1 MDKITVAELA
11 SECSVQNQV
20 VLSELKRLGLYV
32 FSPSATID
40 ATFADTIRKKI
51 LNQRETDEAR
61 QAEAEKKK
69 EAHEE
74 TAKQGKKIAA
84 KKAVTPAE
92 APEAPKAKKGVK
104 KPEKA
109 PEVKHEEETHPRLSL
124 APRKG
129 RKHYD
134 RETAELVE
142 VVAPVAAQKPAE
154 LTNLE
159 AAQRVLSGIGAPVEV
174 PLPPESAPSAPE
186 PEPSE
191 TKPAVEA
198 GPATPLVTEPVA
210 PPEPVL
216 RLEEP
221 VAHPGTVSKK
231 IVVPK
236 AKTKILMRTSTE
248 KVVTPEITDRILKG
262 LQEKTP
268 VARPAAPVR
277 FVKKKKPGRAE
288 APERV
293 ARVVELPRPPA
304 SPEDYRPIAIT
315 EGVTLKELA
324 EKMEIKSKYIIQ
336 KLIAKGILASINQTL
351 DLEVA
356 KDVCGEF
363 GFRAEVI
370 SFEQEAEARQE
381 VADNPTDR
389 VTRPPVVTIMG
400 HVDHGKTSLLDA
412 IRETNVTATEAGGIT
427 QHIGAYHVDIKG
439 RNIVFLDTPGHE
451 AFTLMRARGAQVTDI
466 VVLVVAADDG
476 VMPQTVEAIHH
487 AKAANVPIVVA
498 INKIDKP
505 GAQPE
510 RVKQALSEH
519 GLLAEDWGGDVVTVP
534 VSAKQKTN
542 LDLLLEMIL
551 LVADLKEL
559 KANPRRL
566 ASGVVLE
573 AQVDIGRGRVVTVL
587 IQNGSLRVGDV
598 FVAGAVHGRVRALID
613 DRGRSIE
620 SAGPSM
626 PVEIQGLQD
635 LPQAGDSFQV
645 FEDAGK
651 ARQVAELR
659 QAKLREKA
667 LRTTARVSLEALYEQ
682 MRQGTVKELPIILK
696 ADVQGSVEVLSD
708 VLNKLSTEKV
718 KVRILHSAAGAI
730 TETDALLASASN
742 AIIIGFSVRPE
753 RKAQELADAEGVEIR
768 QYTVIYNVANDIK
781 NAMIGMLE
789 YTTREKYLGRAEVRE
804 TFRVPKFGLVA
815 GSYILDG
822 IIRRNSDVRLLRD
835 SVVVHEGKIISLRR
849 FKDDVAEVKS
859 GFECGIGLEHFS
871 DVKVGDIIEAY
882 TVEKVQPTSL

>member
-174 PLPPESAPSAPE
+174 PPPPESAPSAPE

-221 VAHPGTVSKK
+221 VSHPGTVSKK

-573 AQVDIGRGRVVTVL
+573 AKVDIGRGRVVTVL

-768 QYTVIYNVANDIK
+768 LYTVIYNVANDIK

-822 IIRRNSDVRLLRD
+822 IVRRNSDVRLLRD
-835 SVVVHEGKIISLRR
+835 SIVIHEGKIISLRR

>member
-40 ATFADTIRKKI
+40 ATLAETIRKKI

-370 SFEQEAEARQE
+370 SFEQEQESIQE
-381 VADNPTDR
+381 VADNPADY
-389 VTRPPVVTIMG
+389 VSRPPVVTIMG

-427 QHIGAYHVDIKG
+427 QHIGAYHVDIRG
-439 RNIVFLDTPGHE
+439 RSIVFLDTPGHE
-451 AFTLMRARGAQVTDI
+451 AFTLMRARGAQATDI

-476 VMPQTVEAIHH
+476 VMPRTVEAIHH

-505 GAQPE
+505 GVHLE
-510 RVKQALSEH
+510 RVRTE
-519 GLLAEDWGGDVVTVP
+519 LL
-534 VSAKQKTN
+534 Q
-542 LDLLLEMIL
+542 
-551 LVADLKEL
+551 
-559 KANPRRL
+559 
-566 ASGVVLE
+566 
-573 AQVDIGRGRVVTVL
+573 
-587 IQNGSLRVGDV
+587 
-598 FVAGAVHGRVRALID
+598 
-613 DRGRSIE
+613 
-620 SAGPSM
+620 
-626 PVEIQGLQD
+626 
-635 LPQAGDSFQV
+635 
-645 FEDAGK
+645 
-651 ARQVAELR
+651 
-659 QAKLREKA
+659 
-667 LRTTARVSLEALYEQ
+667 
-682 MRQGTVKELPIILK
+682 
-696 ADVQGSVEVLSD
+696 
-708 VLNKLSTEKV
+708 
-718 KVRILHSAAGAI
+718 
-730 TETDALLASASN
+730 
-742 AIIIGFSVRPE
+742 
-753 RKAQELADAEGVEIR
+753 
-768 QYTVIYNVANDIK
+768 
-781 NAMIGMLE
+781 
-789 YTTREKYLGRAEVRE
+789 
-804 TFRVPKFGLVA
+804 
-815 GSYILDG
+815 
-822 IIRRNSDVRLLRD
+822 
-835 SVVVHEGKIISLRR
+835 HE
-849 FKDDVAEVKS
+849 
-859 GFECGIGLEHFS
+859 
-871 DVKVGDIIEAY
+871 
-882 TVEKVQPTSL
+882 